1 MTNMLSRILFLLL
14 LATNIGIGAWL
25 FVAPRPPVASHPA
38 VEPGV
43 APLVLLSEREDEKA
57 SAASAELAAAPE
69 SSGDASRDRCVSI
82 GPFPTQSDLRRAMNT
97 LTPAVKR
104 IQFREARTQQS
115 RGWSV
120 FLPAPA
126 SREEALGVARQL
138 NARGVRDF
146 YVVTAGAQ
154 QNTISLGL
162 FKDRNNAERR
172 RGEIAAL
179 GFVPAITERTEDLP
193 VYWLDYA
200 IAPDS
205 TLDWR
210 QKLPDMLDIT
220 ERKANCF

>member
-1 MTNMLSRILFLLL
+1 MILRITFLLL
-14 LATNIGIGAWL
+14 LAANIGVAAWL
-25 FVAPRPPVASHPA
+25 FIAPPSRAPA
-38 VEPGV
+38 LPSNEPGV
-43 APLVLLSEREDEKA
+43 APLVLLAEREDEQAGA
-57 SAASAELAAAPE
+57 SSAELASAPE
-69 SSGDASRDRCVSI
+69 SVADSGRDRCISI
-82 GPFPTQSDLRRAMNT
+82 GPFPTQSDMRRALNA
-97 LTPAVKR
+97 LTPSVKR

-126 SREEALGVARQL
+126 TREEALNVARQL

-172 RGEIAAL
+172 RGEISAL
-179 GFVPAITERTEDLP
+179 GFAPAITERTEDLP

-200 IAPDS
+200 IAPES

-210 QKLPDMLDIT
+210 QKLPDMLDIG
-220 ERKANCF
+220 ERSVACF